1 MTRHITDGRPMPD
14 HVAGHR
20 ALEFC
25 NTMALWGRPDVHE
38 YLTDHTA
45 AVIWGREH
53 GLLDE
58 DEARLLRS
66 VSPARGRSLLGQLRT
81 LRAGLYYAAV
91 DARPLDPVAGFVARA
106 VARAQYRADGGVQR
120 LDIPAAPT
128 MLVDRVA
135 LDVHRLLEQH
145 GTSAVGLCASEACGW
160 VFLDPSHRRRWCTM
174 AVCGNRAKAA
184 RFRRRQIPDSA

>member
-1 MTRHITDGRPMPD
+1 MTRHITDGREMPD

-25 NTMALWGRPDVHE
+25 NTMALWGRPDAHE
-38 YLTDHTA
+38 YLTDHAA

-53 GLLDE
+53 GLVDA
-58 DEARLLRS
+58 DEARTLEALP
-66 VSPARGRSLLGQLRT
+66 VARQRRLLGQLRT

-91 DARPLDPVAGFVARA
+91 AGQPLDVVTPFVARA
-106 VARAQYRADGGVQR
+106 VARAQYRRTNGVQR
-120 LDIPAAPT
+120 LAVPAAPT
-128 MLVDRVA
+128 MLLDRIA

-145 GTSAVGLCASEACGW
+145 GTDAVGLCASEACGW

-184 RFRRRQIPDSA
+184 RFRRRQLATS